1 MIANL
6 TETLRQTESETE
18 RRRAVISGK
27 RDLMQLLVEKTLE
40 YMRVIDPQA
49 EIVLQEM
56 ATQYETLIDQCLAL
70 NGDASIVSGA
80 GGRSDAAAARQ
91 LRDKDREI
99 KRLQRELTQQ

>member
-6 TETLRQTESETE
+6 TETLRQTESDQE

-49 EIVLQEM
+49 EIVLQEL
-56 ATQYETLIDQCLAL
+56 ATQYENLIDQALAL
-70 NGDASIVSGA
+70 TGDASIVSGA
-80 GGRSDAAAARQ
+80 GGKSNAAAARQ

-99 KRLQRELTQQ
+99 KRLRD

>member
-70 NGDASIVSGA
+70 TGDASIVSGA
-80 GGRSDAAAARQ
+80 GGGKSDAAAAR
-91 LRDKDREI
+91 
-99 KRLQRELTQQ
+99 